1 MGASYVKIGLTASL
15 RLIPDENFVAWR
27 TTRTQPTH
35 DVQIFCLC
43 VWDEIFFQIFP
54 AYYFFFN
61 RLSLPASLNEETNN
75 MPYSQWNRQPD
86 KADLF
91 SWHSS
96 IRFFSSFSSF
106 WWLWDATF
114 SRSHIRRGM
123 LFWLLFILV
132 FVHPLGNV
140 YRLFFFSGLMFCGVF
155 TILAVRHWTA
165 SRRGVYVW
173 MSRAVCWHQLA
184 FDECLVDCW
193 EKRGEALPRCVLIA
207 STFCPSF
214 GPMALHRIPLK
225 RSIR

>member
-43 VWDEIFFQIFP
+43 VWDEIFFSNISRVL
-54 AYYFFFN
+54 FFFN

-96 IRFFSSFSSF
+96 IRFFFLLFLLSGGCWMQLFLALTFAAECSFDYYLYSFSSIHWGMF
-106 WWLWDATF
+106 IDCFSFRDWCFVACLRSLPWDIE
-114 SRSHIRRGM
+114 RHQGGVCM
-123 LFWLLFILV
+123 CGC
-132 FVHPLGNV
+132 LGLCVGTNW
-140 YRLFFFSGLMFCGVF
+140 RLMN
-155 TILAVRHWTA
+155 A
-165 SRRGVYVW
+165 SSIVERKEER
-173 MSRAVCWHQLA
+173 L
-184 FDECLVDCW
+184 
-193 EKRGEALPRCVLIA
+193 
-207 STFCPSF
+207 CP
-214 GPMALHRIPLK
+214 GAYW
-225 RSIR
+225 

>member
-96 IRFFSSFSSF
+96 IRFFFLLFLLSGGCWMQLFLALTFAAECSFDYYLYSFSSIHWGMF
-106 WWLWDATF
+106 IDCFSFRDWCFVACLRSLPWDIE
-114 SRSHIRRGM
+114 RHQGGVCM
-123 LFWLLFILV
+123 CGC
-132 FVHPLGNV
+132 LGLCVGTNW
-140 YRLFFFSGLMFCGVF
+140 RLMN
-155 TILAVRHWTA
+155 A
-165 SRRGVYVW
+165 SSIVERKEER
-173 MSRAVCWHQLA
+173 L
-184 FDECLVDCW
+184 
-193 EKRGEALPRCVLIA
+193 
-207 STFCPSF
+207 CP
-214 GPMALHRIPLK
+214 GAYW
-225 RSIR
+225 